1 MNELDAILA
10 HHGVKGMR
18 WGTRRASTPASEDH
32 ARAADA
38 KARAKSDGV
47 KTLSNKE
54 LQDAINRMNLEQQYN
69 RLNPSKTKKGL
80 QFAADILL
88 GVGKQQLIR
97 VVSDVAGKQVDKAI
111 KKN

>member
-1 MNELDAILA
+1 MNELDVVLT
-10 HHGVKGMR
+10 HYGVKGMH
-18 WGTRRASTPASEDH
+18 WGTRSNAPAPTEDH
-32 ARAADA
+32 VRTADV
-38 KARAKSDGV
+38 KTRAKNDGL

-54 LQDAINRMNLEQQYN
+54 LQDAINRMNLEQQYK

-97 VVSDVAGKQVDKAI
+97 VVSDIAGKQVDKAI
-111 KKN
+111 KKG